1 MKTSRKEKIIHF
13 SVILFVLFSLVSF
26 QNFRS
31 DRRRDNRQPD
41 FRGKIRCLNQSL
53 PFRSRGIEY
62 APDQVLV
69 KFKPALTTQAVKTTL
84 AAYEAKMMKRIPQ
97 IDVYQLQIPKG
108 TNVEEM
114 LYVLRQNPDIEYA
127 APNYKAYIAVTPND
141 LLFQYQY
148 SLYNKGQ
155 RIAPGDIPGAPIG
168 KQNAD
173 IKAISAW
180 GETQGDEDIV
190 IAVLDTG
197 IDFNHMDIKNKIHS
211 SGYDFVNDDSDPTDD
226 HWHGTFVSGIAGAE
240 TDNSEGIAGV
250 SWNCKI
256 LPVKVMDEEGS
267 GYYSWII
274 EGIIWA
280 VDNGASVINL
290 SLGGD
295 VADQSLENAVK
306 YAFDSGVVIVASA
319 GNDSG
324 SVLYPAAYN
333 AYCLAVAA
341 SDYDDLSVGWSNF
354 GPEVD
359 VAAPGDW
366 IVSLYPE
373 YLTPTGF
380 LPYVWASGT
389 SAAAPHVAGLAAL
402 IKSIKPWLTSS
413 EIMNVIR
420 FSADDVNASDYPGE
434 DEFIGYGRINMEKA
448 LVPIKIT
455 SSSKARS
462 P

>member
-1 MKTSRKEKIIHF
+1 MKTSKKEKIIHF
-13 SVILFVLFSLVSF
+13 SVILFALFFLLNF
-26 QNFRS
+26 QSFRS
-31 DRRRDNRQPD
+31 DKRRDHHQPD
-41 FRGKIRCLNQSL
+41 FRREIRCLNQSL

-69 KFKPALTTQAVKTTL
+69 KFKPTLSTQAVKTTL
-84 AAYEAKMMKRIPQ
+84 AAYDTRMMKRIPR
-97 IDVYQLQIPKG
+97 IDVYQVKIPKG

-127 APNYKAYIAVTPND
+127 APNYKAYITVTPND

-180 GETQGDEDIV
+180 DETKGNEEIV

-197 IDFNHMDIKNKIHS
+197 IDFNHIDIKNKIYS

-226 HWHGTFVSGIAGAE
+226 HWHGTFVAGIAAAE
-240 TDNSEGIAGV
+240 TNNNEGIAGV
-250 SWNCKI
+250 AWNCKI

-267 GYYSWII
+267 GYYSWVI
-274 EGIIWA
+274 EAIIWA

-295 VADQSLENAVK
+295 VEDQSLENAVK
-306 YAFDSGVVIVASA
+306 YAYDNDVVIVASA

-324 SVLYPAAYN
+324 SVLYPAAYD

-341 SDYDDLSVGWSNF
+341 SDYDDSSAEWSNF

-366 IVSLYPE
+366 IVGLYPE
-373 YLTPTGF
+373 YLTPEGF

-389 SAAAPHVAGLAAL
+389 SAAAPHVSGLAAM

-420 FSADDVNASDYPGE
+420 YSADDVNASEYPGK
-434 DEFIGYGRINMEKA
+434 DDFIGYGRINMEKA

-455 SSSKARS
+455 SSSQTRS

>member
-1 MKTSRKEKIIHF
+1 MKATKLEKIVHF
-13 SVILFVLFSLVSF
+13 LVILFVFFFLVNFQSF
-26 QNFRS
+26 RFDKKREH
-31 DRRRDNRQPD
+31 DQPD
-41 FRGKIRCLNQSL
+41 SRRKIRCLNQGL

-69 KFKPALTTQAVKTTL
+69 KFKPSFTSQDVETTL
-84 AAYEAKMMKRIPQ
+84 AAYEAKMMKRIPR
-97 IDVYQLQIPKG
+97 IDIYQLQIPKG
-108 TNVEEM
+108 TTVEGM
-114 LYVLRQNPDIEYA
+114 LYVLRQNPDVEYA
-127 APNYKAYIAVTPND
+127 APNYKAYITVTPRD
-141 LLFQYQY
+141 PLFQYQY
-148 SLYNKGQ
+148 SLYNDGQ
-155 RIAPGDIPGAPIG
+155 RIAPVDIPGAPTG

-180 GETQGDEDIV
+180 DETKGNEDVI

-197 IDFNHMDIKNKIHS
+197 ADLNHIDIKNKIHS
-211 SGYDFVNDDSDPTDD
+211 TGYDFVNDDSDATDD
-226 HWHGTFVSGIAGAE
+226 HWHGTFVSGIAVAE
-240 TDNSEGIAGV
+240 TNNREGIAGV
-250 SWNCKI
+250 AWNCKL
-256 LPVKVMDEEGS
+256 LPIKTMDEEGA

-280 VDNGASVINL
+280 ADNGASVINL

-295 VADQSLENAVK
+295 VAHQSLENAVK
-306 YAFDSGVVIVASA
+306 YAFDKGVVVVAAA
-319 GNDSG
+319 GNDSN
-324 SVLYPAAYN
+324 SVLYPAAYD

-341 SDYDDLSVGWSNF
+341 TDYEDLRTDWSNF

-373 YLTPTGF
+373 YLTPIGF
-380 LPYVWASGT
+380 LPYAWGSGT
-389 SAAAPHVAGLAAL
+389 SAATPHVAGLAAL
-402 IKSIKPWLTSS
+402 IKSVKPWLSPS
-413 EIMNVIR
+413 EVMNVIR
-420 FSADDVNASDYPGE
+420 YSADDVNSSDYPGE

-455 SSSKARS
+455 STSQARS

>member
-1 MKTSRKEKIIHF
+1 MKTSKKEKIIHF
-13 SVILFVLFSLVSF
+13 SVLIFILFSLVSF
-26 QNFRS
+26 QSFRY
-31 DRRRDNRQPD
+31 DKRRNHRQSD
-41 FRGKIRCLNQSL
+41 FRGEIRCLNQSR

-62 APDQVLV
+62 ASDQVLV
-69 KFKPALTTQAVKTTL
+69 KFRPTLSTQAVKTTL
-84 AAYEAKMMKRIPQ
+84 AAYETKMMKRIPRV
-97 IDVYQLQIPKG
+97 DVYQLRIPEG

-127 APNYKAYIAVTPND
+127 APNYKAYITVTPND

-148 SLYNKGQ
+148 SLYNRGQ

-180 GETQGDEDIV
+180 DETKGNEEIV
-190 IAVLDTG
+190 IAMLDTG
-197 IDFNHMDIKNKIHS
+197 IDFNHIDIKNKIYS

-226 HWHGTFVSGIAGAE
+226 HWHGTFVAGIAAAE
-240 TDNSEGIAGV
+240 TNNNEGIAGV
-250 SWNCKI
+250 AWNCKI

-267 GYYSWII
+267 GYYSWVI

-295 VADQSLENAVK
+295 VEDQSLENAVK
-306 YAFDSGVVIVASA
+306 YAYDNDVVIVASA

-324 SVLYPAAYN
+324 SVLYPAAYD

-341 SDYDDLSVGWSNF
+341 SDYDDSSAEWSNF

-366 IVSLYPE
+366 IVGLYPE
-373 YLTPTGF
+373 YLTPEGF

-389 SAAAPHVAGLAAL
+389 SAAAPHVSGLAAM

-413 EIMNVIR
+413 EVMNVIR
-420 FSADDVNASDYPGE
+420 YSADDVNASEYPGK
-434 DEFIGYGRINMEKA
+434 DDFIGYGRINMEKA
-448 LVPIKIT
+448 LVPIRIT
-455 SSSKARS
+455 SSSQARS

>member
-1 MKTSRKEKIIHF
+1 MKTSKKEKIIHF
-13 SVILFVLFSLVSF
+13 SVILFVLFSLVNFQSF
-26 QNFRS
+26 KS
-31 DRRRDNRQPD
+31 DKRRDHRQPD
-41 FRGKIRCLNQSL
+41 FRREIRCLNQSL
-53 PFRSRGIEY
+53 LFRSRGIEY

-69 KFKPALTTQAVKTTL
+69 KFKPTLSTQAVKTTL
-84 AAYEAKMMKRIPQ
+84 AAYDTRMMKRIPR
-97 IDVYQLQIPKG
+97 IDVYQLRIPEG
-108 TNVEEM
+108 TTVEEM

-127 APNYKAYIAVTPND
+127 APNYKAYITVTPND

-180 GETQGDEDIV
+180 DETKGNEEIV

-197 IDFNHMDIKNKIHS
+197 IDFNHIDIKNKIYS

-226 HWHGTFVSGIAGAE
+226 HWHGTFVAGIAAAE
-240 TDNSEGIAGV
+240 TNNNEGIAGV
-250 SWNCKI
+250 AWNCKI

-267 GYYSWII
+267 GYYSWVI
-274 EGIIWA
+274 EAIIWA

-295 VADQSLENAVK
+295 VEDQSLENAVK
-306 YAFDSGVVIVASA
+306 YAYDNDVVIVASA

-324 SVLYPAAYN
+324 SVLYPAAYD

-341 SDYDDLSVGWSNF
+341 SDYDDSSAEWSNF

-366 IVSLYPE
+366 IVGLYPE
-373 YLTPTGF
+373 YLTPEGF

-389 SAAAPHVAGLAAL
+389 SAAAPHVSGLAAM

-420 FSADDVNASDYPGE
+420 YSADDVNASEYPGK
-434 DEFIGYGRINMEKA
+434 DDFIGYGRINMEKA

-455 SSSKARS
+455 SSSQTRS